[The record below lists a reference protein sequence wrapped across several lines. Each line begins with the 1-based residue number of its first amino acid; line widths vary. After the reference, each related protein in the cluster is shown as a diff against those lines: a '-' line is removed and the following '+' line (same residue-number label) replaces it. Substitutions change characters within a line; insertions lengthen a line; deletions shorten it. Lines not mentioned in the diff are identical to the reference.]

1 MSRVWI
7 TVTVTLAFAVVIA
20 GNAQAQPSV
29 EQQVDAIYKTWMAAN
44 TPQNRALAKKRGKP
58 VEATL
63 TARIEEV
70 YPPVPGKHEKRLEPI
85 DVYDVRGNSKTFYKK
100 SSERTPVPAGQPG
113 TYPLFKR
120 KVKEGALSGTGK
132 KHAGTRRWWNF
143 SGPAT
148 LMITD
153 KGPAYR
159 THKGFNAISRWWSGR
174 VHKTYKHSY
183 SEPRPLHWPM
193 PKVVAKA
200 FPKMAKKLGVM
211 RAKRI
216 IRKAVR
222 TGRAPTPLQVRLAFH
237 RAQRAK
243 KK

>member
-1 MSRVWI
+1 LVAAA
-7 TVTVTLAFAVVIA
+7 TFTFTLALA
-20 GNAQAQPSV
+20 GQAQAQPSV
-29 EQQVDAIYKTWMAAN
+29 DQQANAIYKAWMAAD
-44 TPQNRALAKKRGKP
+44 TPQNRTLAKKQGKP

-63 TARIEEV
+63 TARIEAV
-70 YPPVPGKHEKRLEPI
+70 YPPVPGKHERVLEPRDI
-85 DVYDVRGNSKTFYKK
+85 YDINGNYKTVYKK
-100 SSERTPVPAGQPG
+100 SSVKTPVPAGQPG

-132 KHAGTRRWWNF
+132 KHVGTRRWWNF

-148 LMITD
+148 LMITE

-183 SEPRPLHWPM
+183 SEPRPLHYPM
-193 PKVVAKA
+193 PKMVAKA
-200 FPKMAKKLGVM
+200 FPGLAKKLGVM
-211 RAKRI
+211 RAKRM

-222 TGRAPTPLQVRLAFH
+222 SGRAPTPLQVRLAFH